1 MRKTFNRVNE
11 DFLDSEDIRKDVR
24 QEDVETEEYVMEP
37 EKFDTCM
44 ILCMNTIYFFNR
56 YINALRNLLLRY
68 TSKYRLDILDGKHA
82 RYYIDDQTIF
92 YFRNI
97 DIPHIEDSSV
107 RWVILQFNIKRS
119 KNNFLEKM
127 TDFFVRL
134 CNLLYFATN
143 QMKDCTGVDMY
154 QADGDSEMG
163 YCYNNDPWCN
173 NYYYKE
179 TKKDI
184 APYVAFNI
192 GNVAAFYIG
201 HLTPGK
207 IALFALYFMVMCDIG
222 ET

>member
-107 RWVILQFNIKRS
+107 RWVVLQFNIKRS

-127 TDFFVRL
+127 TDFFVSV
-134 CNLLYFATN
+134 C
-143 QMKDCTGVDMY
+143 V
-154 QADGDSEMG
+154 
-163 YCYNNDPWCN
+163 
-173 NYYYKE
+173 
-179 TKKDI
+179 I
-184 APYVAFNI
+184 
-192 GNVAAFYIG
+192 
-201 HLTPGK
+201 
-207 IALFALYFMVMCDIG
+207 
-222 ET
+222 